1 MAFYDD
7 TDVNIKSDSSESA
20 VDATESTVKCAETSV
35 NTGRTRGNSG
45 TDTACHITRGNSDT
59 V

>member
-7 TDVNIKSDSSESA
+7 IDVNIKADNSESS
-20 VDATESTVKCAETSV
+20 VDATECIVKCAETSV
-35 NTGRTRGNSG
+35 NTGHTRGNSG
-45 TDTACHITRGNSDT
+45 TNTACHITRGNSGT